1 MGTFCYWERSEIPG
15 SVQTQVFDK
24 HEAGN
29 STPPEE
35 GKLRSTFIQSE
46 GEDGGWFTETM
57 TTSDLDAD
65 TQTHRRD
72 EDSVNI

>member
-1 MGTFCYWERSEIPG
+1 M
-15 SVQTQVFDK
+15 FDK
-24 HEAGN
+24 HDAGN

-46 GEDGGWFTETM
+46 GADGGLFTEAM

-65 TQTHRRD
+65 TQTHRCD